1 MILSDTVQQHLQRL
15 MRAGMD
21 SGLARLTQLSGA
33 AWQAGEFSL
42 RQGEAAGLRLSP
54 AAGQRHCG
62 AIFAVS
68 GGVFL
73 VTFPDASAEAV
84 ARAFF
89 KGFSHKPDAWK
100 GKEPDAVA
108 DIANMVVNPVINLLG
123 DAALMVNFLSAPEIR
138 QGDLGMLE
146 EMAFKKLP
154 LREDGQ
160 AVRADIKIASAELPA
175 CGAITLLLNSTL
187 ASQLAE
193 ALGA

>member
-1 MILSDTVQQHLQRL
+1 MILSDTVQKHLQRL

-33 AWQAGEFSL
+33 AWQAGEFTL
-42 RQGEAAGLRLSP
+42 RQGEAEGLRLPP

-62 AIFAVS
+62 AIFALS

-84 ARAFF
+84 ARAYF

-108 DIANMVVNPVINLLG
+108 DIANMVINPVINLLG
-123 DAALMVNFLSAPEIR
+123 DATLLVSILSAPEVR
-138 QGDLGMLE
+138 QGGLGLLD
-146 EMAFKKLP
+146 EMAFKKLQ

-160 AVRADIKIASAELPA
+160 AVRADIKIASEELRA
-175 CGAITLLLNSTL
+175 CGAITMLINSTL